1 MPALDVALRER
12 YGPRGTASPLGRGA
26 VRVASKVVERT
37 VRGFDEQD
45 QAAFAALSGDANP
58 MHMDAEAAR
67 RLTFDRPLVHGVH
80 VVLQA
85 LEAWLG
91 TVPAGPRRLLSL
103 VADFRLPVAVGDR
116 VGFRV
121 TPEGGGEGARVDVT
135 DADDRPR
142 MTIRLTAGPGPG
154 AAGPALP
161 ATLPAT
167 PCREREE
174 AEFPTA
180 TGSLALG
187 LDPAALAALAPAVAA
202 ALPPAEVA
210 ALLATTRLVG
220 MDCPGL
226 HSVFSGL
233 ALEFGT
239 TPGSDAVLR
248 WRTERYDPRF
258 RFLEMAVEGAGA
270 TGRVRAMVRARP
282 VAQPTLA
289 DLRALVPAGAFA
301 GRRALVVGGARGLGE
316 TCAKLLAAGGAEVAV
331 TWARGRG
338 DAARVAAEVG
348 GRALPLDVTA
358 PAPDWTAPL
367 AGWAPT
373 DLCYF
378 ATPRIR
384 PTANRRFSAAAHAEL
399 TRVYVDGFLGVMDG
413 LDRTALARVFYPSS
427 VYVTEASPR
436 FAEYVAAKAAGEA
449 VCAALAGLSPGIRFA
464 VPRLPRLASDQT
476 SEGEPAAAP
485 VLAALLLA
493 DAASRAAE

>member
-1 MPALDVALRER
+1 MV
-12 YGPRGTASPLGRGA
+12 RGF
-26 VRVASKVVERT
+26 E
-37 VRGFDEQD
+37 VRGFDGQD

-67 RLTFDRPLVHGVH
+67 RLAFDRPLVHGVH

-85 LEAWLG
+85 LEAWLAA
-91 TVPAGPRRLLSL
+91 VPAGPSQNGWRLRSL

-121 TPEGGGEGARVDVT
+121 TPEAGGEDEGARIDVT
-135 DADDRPR
+135 DAEGRPR
-142 MTIRLTAGPGPG
+142 MMIRLTAESGPGP
-154 AAGPALP
+154 AGPAIP

-167 PCREREE
+167 PCRERDE
-174 AEFPTA
+174 AEFPA
-180 TGSLALG
+180 AAGSLALG
-187 LDPAALAALAPAVAA
+187 LDPVALAALVPAVAA
-202 ALPPAEVA
+202 SLPPAEVA
-210 ALLATTRLVG
+210 FLLATTRLVG

-233 ALEFGT
+233 ELKFG
-239 TPGSDAVLR
+239 DAAGAGPVLD

-258 RFLEMAVEGAGA
+258 RFLEMAVAGAGA
-270 TGRVRAMVRARP
+270 SGRVRAMVRARP

-289 DLRALVPAGAFA
+289 ELRALVPAGAFA

-331 TWARGRG
+331 TWARGRA
-338 DAARVAAEVG
+338 DAARVAAEIG
-348 GRALPLDVTA
+348 GRALQLDVTA
-358 PAPDWTAPL
+358 PAPDWTLPL

-384 PTANRRFSAAAHAEL
+384 PTANRRFSAAAYGEL
-399 TRVYVDGFLGVMDG
+399 TRVYVDGFLAVLDG
-413 LDRTALARVFYPSS
+413 LDRSALGRVFYPSS
-427 VYVTEASPR
+427 VYVTEAAPR

-449 VCAALAGLSPGIRFA
+449 LCAALAGLSPGLRFS

-493 DAASRAAE
+493 DAAPAAAE